1 MPIRSSRFRSAPFF
15 LLSISGALLLAA
27 CNEISLPPPVV
38 PPPPVATTQVSGTVS
53 MARAGEAVAGA
64 TISAEGTTAT
74 TTTDASGHYALTVP
88 VTTKNLLIA
97 KANYAS
103 TRVEN
108 IDASAP
114 LVLDEILRP
123 SFDPDLP
130 ATPPTVTVARQT
142 QDDKGKVT
150 SSVPFVDGATIDV
163 SSATSPSLFL
173 EVKTTTAS
181 PDLNGPATGIA
192 SIGAEAGSSG
202 YLNAGRTRVLLS
214 ALKSTDLFTFK
225 ASDFASFSGKVDIHI
240 NIYDHN
246 GNRTHLIRHVTVT
259 NSAANSAVVAPTDL
273 APLAITFADTA
284 TYGAL
289 SVQPQTGAAFQQWA
303 KSGSTAALK
312 DLASQIKS
320 EQMNRPQG
328 LTPQS
333 AAPGT
338 VLWVDVS
345 FKYDP
350 AAPAPRSFELYR
362 SFDGATYSK
371 VLTATPTKVL
381 VDPKKPG
388 VFVMRDNSAQLTPGV
403 KTTYLVRAVSD
414 SATKD
419 SAVTTVTPL
428 GRYDVQLGGP
438 AQGATGVETK
448 PVFRWKT
455 TGASDKELL
464 ALLLLDRNQAE
475 GKTAQW
481 QSDVTGKTSAVYN
494 FDGAALTPYLQPF
507 HAYDWQM
514 AAVTYNT
521 DETAFSVGA
530 DFFNVFGITANPVEG
545 GPINEFVTGG
555 Y

>member
-1 MPIRSSRFRSAPFF
+1 MSIRSSRFRSAPLF
-15 LLSISGALLLAA
+15 LLSISGAMLLAA
-27 CNEISLPPPVV
+27 CNDISLPPPVQ
-38 PPPPVATTQVSGTVS
+38 PPAPIPTTQIVGTVS
-53 MARAGEAVAGA
+53 LARAGEAVAGA
-64 TISAEGTTAT
+64 TVSAEGTSVTA
-74 TTTDASGHYALTVP
+74 TTDASGHYVLTVP
-88 VTTKNLLIA
+88 ATTKNLLIT
-97 KANYAS
+97 KTDYAS

-123 SFDPDLP
+123 SFDPSLP
-130 ATPPTVTVARQT
+130 ATPPTVTT
-142 QDDKGKVT
+142 DLK
-150 SSVPFVDGATIDV
+150 DGATVGDKDLDIKV
-163 SSATSPSLFL
+163 
-173 EVKTTTAS
+173 TTVTAS

-192 SIGAEAGSSG
+192 SVGAEAGSSG

-214 ALKSTDLFTFK
+214 ALKNDDVFKFK

-246 GNRTHLIRHVTVT
+246 GNRTHLIRHVTVA
-259 NSAANSAVVAPTDL
+259 NAAVSTAVVAPTDL

-303 KSGSTAALK
+303 KSGSTATLK
-312 DLASQIKS
+312 TLASQIKA
-320 EQMNRPQG
+320 EQLNRPQG

-362 SFDGATYSK
+362 SFDGANYSK
-371 VLTATPTKVL
+371 VLTAAPSKVI

-388 VFVMRDNSAQLTPGV
+388 AFVMRDNSAQLTPGV

-428 GRYDVQLGGP
+428 GRYDVQLSGP

-464 ALLLLDRNQAE
+464 LLLLLDRNQAE
-475 GKTAQW
+475 GKSTQW

-521 DETAFSVGA
+521 DETAFSIGA
-530 DFFNVFGITANPVEG
+530 DFFNVFGITANPVHG
-545 GPINEFVTGG
+545 GPVNEFVTGG